1 MRGGRSFVEALGY
14 TAVLVQ
20 DAELPPS
27 SAYPGVAKALRPAA
41 AMDAGGGELQVVA
54 IVADPAAISLLTR
67 ALSGTSDSLSLSTNL
82 SEGLTRITA
91 EAPDVAFIDVT
102 LGGNAGLAVVHH
114 VRALSP
120 GTTVLAI
127 TRPDRLELGV
137 QAAALG
143 SHGSLVLPLSG
154 DDVLTALAD
163 VRRRR
168 GELVERTK
176 IAEGQAGERAAASL
190 TAELLELSDAPTR
203 RAAAERLCALFERR
217 LGAKRIIVYLTASDV
232 SRQLLR
238 AACLGDPGDAPAFC
252 DDLEVLRFAAAQ
264 QVEVMRLALRREQI
278 GLVLMNAPG
287 ASEALLAT
295 AGSAATLAIAFV
307 GAREQSSRGAMK
319 DPESSAYT
327 FAYFVDVAGRE
338 IDVARRHGR
347 RFALA
352 TIAVHPARGSDPGAR
367 EPTVEAAERV
377 LSAVRDTDVL
387 ARVDANE
394 FYLLLPETGGLGAH
408 ACRRRVLEQLGN
420 AGSFDV
426 TMGLA
431 SFPHDGLDLSRL
443 LRVAKHRADA
453 SRRSLVELYGLDRL
467 PFVELLDAM
476 LSGVAMQSTRAD
488 ASIETPRYIELPA
501 MDAVGV
507 ALAAVREAARAGE
520 VRVVATQ
527 HAGISIGGAV
537 RAEVTR
543 DIEGVKLDVVEVS
556 GLHGGENSD
565 VLVIVAQHAAYILLG
580 RSEGGLVRAVHAADP
595 LLADAVLT
603 RLGEATSTR
612 LLD

>member
-1 MRGGRSFVEALGY
+1 M
-14 TAVLVQ
+14 
-20 DAELPPS
+20 
-27 SAYPGVAKALRPAA
+27 AA
-41 AMDAGGGELQVVA
+41 AGASGERTGDELAVVA
-54 IVADPAAISLLTR
+54 IVADPAAVSLLER
-67 ALSGTSDSLSLSTNL
+67 ALASTHDRLSMSANL
-82 SEGLTRITA
+82 AEGLTRITA
-91 EAPDVAFIDVT
+91 EAPDVAFVDVT

-120 GTTVLAI
+120 GTTVFAI
-127 TRPDRLELGV
+127 TRADRLELGV

-154 DDVLTALAD
+154 DDVLTAVGE

-168 GELVERTK
+168 AELAERMK
-176 IAEGQAGERAAASL
+176 IAQGQAGERAATSL
-190 TAELLELSDAPTR
+190 LAELVELSDAPTR
-203 RAAAERLCALFERR
+203 RGAAERLCSLFERR
-217 LGAKRIIVYLTASDV
+217 LGAKNVIVYLTASEA

-238 AACLGDPGDAPAFC
+238 AASLRDHGGAPAFC
-252 DDLEVLRFAAAQ
+252 DDLEVLRYAAAANL
-264 QVEVMRLALRREQI
+264 VVMRLALRREQI
-278 GLVLMNAPG
+278 GLALLDAPN
-287 ASEALLAT
+287 ASEPLLAT
-295 AGSAATLAIAFV
+295 AESAATLAIAFV

-347 RFALA
+347 RFSLA
-352 TIAVHPARGSDPGAR
+352 TIAVHPARGNDAGAR
-367 EPTVEAAERV
+367 EPTVDAAERV
-377 LSAVRDTDVL
+377 LAAVRDTDVL

-408 ACRRRVLEQLGN
+408 ACRRRVLEQIGN
-420 AGSFDV
+420 AGSFEV

-467 PFVELLDAM
+467 PFVELVDA
-476 LSGVAMQSTRAD
+476 LLGGVAIQSVRHDGGMEA
-488 ASIETPRYIELPA
+488 PRYIELPA

-507 ALAAVREAARAGE
+507 ALHAVREAARAGE
-520 VRVVATQ
+520 LRVVATQ

-556 GLHGGENSD
+556 GLRGGENAD
-565 VLVIVAQHAAYILLG
+565 VLVIVAQHACYVLIG
-580 RSEGGLVRAVHAADP
+580 RTEGGLVRAVHAADP
-595 LLADAVLT
+595 LLADAVLA
-603 RLGEATSTR
+603 RLGEALSTR